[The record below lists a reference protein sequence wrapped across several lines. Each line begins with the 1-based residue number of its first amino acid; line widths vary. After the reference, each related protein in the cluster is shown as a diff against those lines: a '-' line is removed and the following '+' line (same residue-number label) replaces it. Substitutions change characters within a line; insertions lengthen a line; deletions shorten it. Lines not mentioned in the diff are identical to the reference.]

1 MSRSLCEKVAV
12 PVLDLHRRTSSPVGT
27 AVLAAAGA
35 GLACTGLVAD
45 NHHLAWLGG
54 LVVVIAWY
62 GFLLH
67 GCDRL
72 LAAKDAG
79 LASQQERTAPRG

>member
-1 MSRSLCEKVAV
+1 MSRSLCEKVAA
-12 PVLDLHRRTSSPVGT
+12 PVLDLHRKTSSPLGT
-27 AVLAAAGA
+27 AVLAGAAA
-35 GLACTGLVAD
+35 GLACTGLIVG

-54 LVVVIAWY
+54 LAVVVAWY

-72 LAAKDAG
+72 LAAKDAE
-79 LASQQERTAPRG
+79 LARRQGAEPAS